1 MTRMDI
7 VATNPI
13 VQLIQRQ
20 YLKHFELINLFINI
34 QATKM
39 KKVVIIIEV
48 NRTFK
53 RVIYN

>member
-7 VATNPI
+7 VAKNPI

-34 QATKM
+34 PATKM
-39 KKVVIIIEV
+39 KKVVIIIEA

>member
-39 KKVVIIIEV
+39 KKVVIIIEA

-53 RVIYN
+53 RVIYD

>member
-7 VATNPI
+7 DATNPI

-39 KKVVIIIEV
+39 KKVVIIIEA

-53 RVIYN
+53 RVIYD

>member
-39 KKVVIIIEV
+39 KKVVIIIEA